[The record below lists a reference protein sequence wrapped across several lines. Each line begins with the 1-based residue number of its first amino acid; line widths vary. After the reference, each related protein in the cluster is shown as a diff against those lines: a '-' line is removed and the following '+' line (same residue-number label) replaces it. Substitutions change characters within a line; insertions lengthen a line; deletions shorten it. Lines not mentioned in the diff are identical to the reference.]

1 MDTTINYY
9 VDCCCEVYIPT
20 VCCGTINLV
29 LTTIHSLHPVVDVSA
44 QSCTITPLNPTTL
57 TASGGA
63 LLSGTTDVRIQCV
76 CPVANDDQRVRW
88 FDINTEFVIQSI
100 HPRYVAGSPYFIPNN
115 PNGATDV
122 TLVIPTF
129 TDSYDGTY
137 NCGIRVYDTSF
148 TSPSAAVTLTIGELM
163 INTVSYLYVAT

>member
-1 MDTTINYY
+1 MAQPNVITS
-9 VDCCCEVYIPT
+9 
-20 VCCGTINLV
+20 V
-29 LTTIHSLHPVVDVSA
+29 LTTIHFLHPVVDVSA

-57 TASGGA
+57 TATGGA
-63 LLSGTTDVRIQCV
+63 LVSGTADVRIQCV
-76 CPVANDDQRVRW
+76 CPVTDNNQRVRW
-88 FDINTEFVIQSI
+88 YDISGDFVNRDT
-100 HPRYVAGSPYFIPNN
+100 HMTYVTGTPYYIPNS

-137 NCGIRVYDTSF
+137 NCGIRVTNTEF
-148 TSPSAAVTLTIGELM
+148 TSPSAAITLTIGELM